1 MGQTLKGNA
10 DIIFIV
16 RSLGGNNFWLSQ
28 FSYEKLLSRNTTLF
42 DFTATIEIQQYRR
55 DYLTNIWDFKNLPL
69 TSGKGFK
76 ISYFFIHK
84 HIK

>member
-1 MGQTLKGNA
+1 M
-10 DIIFIV
+10 

-28 FSYEKLLSRNTTLF
+28 FLYEKLLSRNTTLF

-55 DYLTNIWDFKNLPL
+55 DYLTNIGDFKNLPL

-76 ISYFFIHK
+76 
-84 HIK
+84 